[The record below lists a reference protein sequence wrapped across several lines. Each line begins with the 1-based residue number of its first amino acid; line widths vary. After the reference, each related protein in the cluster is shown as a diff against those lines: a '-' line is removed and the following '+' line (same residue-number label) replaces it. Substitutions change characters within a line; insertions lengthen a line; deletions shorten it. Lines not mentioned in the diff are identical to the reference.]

1 MVQIYGKIFNQGQL
15 SDSHKKI
22 IKLVG
27 SGKSVLELG
36 ASTGYLTKRF
46 KENKNEVSI
55 VEYDKDDA
63 KLAAKYALNSYVGS
77 LEDET
82 FLKTIKGKYDVVVAA
97 DVLEHLKNP
106 ELSLKYLKKLLKKD
120 GVLIISMPNIA
131 CWKMRSDLLFKGA
144 FEYSESGILD
154 KTHLRFYTYYT
165 IQKLLNNEG
174 YKISKIYPMESSY
187 PLKHLLLKRGKR
199 AGNII
204 DSIISLIL
212 FKYFPNFSIYHM
224 IFVVTQK

>member
-22 IKLVG
+22 INLVG

-36 ASTGYLTKRF
+36 ASTGYLTKKF
-46 KENKNEVSI
+46 KENKNQVNI
-55 VEYDKDDA
+55 VEYDRDDA
-63 KLAAKYALNSYVGS
+63 KLATKYAYNSWVGS
-77 LEDET
+77 LEDEA
-82 FLKTIKGKYDVVVAA
+82 FLKKIKGKYDVIVAA

-106 ELSLKYLKKLLKKD
+106 ELTLKYLKKLLKKE
-120 GVLIISMPNIA
+120 GVLIVSMPNIA
-131 CWKMRSDLLFKGA
+131 CWKMRRDLLRGS

-165 IQKLLNNEG
+165 LQKFLNNEG
-174 YKISKIYPMESSY
+174 YRINKIYPMESSY
-187 PLKHLLLKRGKR
+187 PLKYFFLSKGKR
-199 AGNII
+199 LGNLI

-212 FKYFPNFSIYHM
+212 YKYFPNFSIYHM
-224 IFVVTQK
+224 IFLCSTR

>member
-27 SGKSVLELG
+27 QNNSVLELG
-36 ASTGYLTKRF
+36 ASTGYLTKKI
-46 KENKNEVSI
+46 KENKNQVSI

-63 KLAAKYALNSYVGS
+63 KVASKYALKTFIGS

-82 FLKTIKGKYDVVVAA
+82 FLKTIKGKYDVIVAA

-106 ELSLKYLKKLLKKD
+106 ELALKYLKKLLKKE

-131 CWKMRSDLLFKGA
+131 CWKIRSDLLFKGL

-165 IQKLLNNEG
+165 LQKFLNSEG
-174 YKISKIYPMESSY
+174 YKIEIIYPMESSY
-187 PLKHLLLKRGKR
+187 PLKSLLLKRGKR
-199 AGNII
+199 VGNII
-204 DSIISLIL
+204 DTIISLVL

-224 IFVVTQK
+224 IFVVVTK